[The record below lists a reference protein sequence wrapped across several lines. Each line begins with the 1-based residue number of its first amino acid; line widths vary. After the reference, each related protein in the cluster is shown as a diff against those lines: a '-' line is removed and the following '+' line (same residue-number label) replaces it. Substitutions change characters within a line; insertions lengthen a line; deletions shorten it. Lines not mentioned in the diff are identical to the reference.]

1 MHPGAGAPGPAFG
14 APLSMGHGP
23 GPAQIGPYH
32 GDMPTV
38 DFDGETA
45 YTLRDASGA
54 EAVVL
59 PAVGE
64 SCIAFRTPVDGR
76 PAYLLSTPPSLEVLR
91 RRPTM
96 WGFPILSPYPGR
108 HQTPFRW
115 RGTSY
120 RIEDNDRPGVAI
132 HGIVAVAPWEVVEAG
147 EDVLTAR
154 FDSERVPAR
163 ETRWPWPF
171 LLTATH
177 RVAQGALSLELAL
190 TNRADE
196 SVPHL
201 LGLHPYVPLRVTPA
215 GTVGTEGLP
224 TAEALAGETPQRWR
238 ETCRVWVAGE
248 HLWEMRQGLGT
259 GTVLDLEGDW
269 DLRTPRSV
277 ADLEASLGVPA
288 GGGQFGADRE
298 ARGPRLPVLL
308 YGAREALAAGEA
320 GTRSAE
326 PGGVTS
332 GVDDTASGVRVT
344 LETSLGFGSLALF
357 CPPGRPFISLEPRS
371 AVSDALTLMHAPGVP
386 PTGVCALGPGE
397 TWRARVRLSA
407 APLTGGV
414 R

>member
-1 MHPGAGAPGPAFG
+1 
-14 APLSMGHGP
+14 
-23 GPAQIGPYH
+23 
-32 GDMPTV
+32 MPTV

-45 YTLRDASGA
+45 YVLRDGSGA

-59 PAVGE
+59 PSVGE
-64 SCIAFRTPVDGR
+64 SCLAFRTPVDGR

-91 RRPTM
+91 ARPTM

-115 RGTSY
+115 RGASY
-120 RIEDNDRPGVAI
+120 RIAENDRPGVAI
-132 HGIVAVAPWEVVEAG
+132 HGIVAVSPWEVVEAAG
-147 EDVLTAR
+147 DSLTAR
-154 FDSERVPAR
+154 FDSERAPERAA
-163 ETRWPWPF
+163 RWPWPF

-177 RVAQGALSLELAL
+177 RVADGALTLDLAL

-196 SVPHL
+196 AVPHL

-215 GTVGTEGLP
+215 GAMGTRGLP
-224 TAEALAGETPQRWR
+224 TADELAGDAPQRWR
-238 ETCRVWVAGE
+238 ETCRVWVAGD

-259 GTVLDLEGDW
+259 GTILDLDGDW
-269 DLRTPRSV
+269 DLRAPRSV
-277 ADLEASLGVPA
+277 AALEATLSVPP
-288 GGGQFGADRE
+288 GGGQFGSDRQ
-298 ARGPRLPVLL
+298 AQGPRLPVLL
-308 YGAREALAAGEA
+308 YGDRAALAAGEA
-320 GTRSAE
+320 GARAAE

-332 GVDDTASGVRVT
+332 GVDDVASGVRVT

-407 APLTGGV
+407 APLIGAG